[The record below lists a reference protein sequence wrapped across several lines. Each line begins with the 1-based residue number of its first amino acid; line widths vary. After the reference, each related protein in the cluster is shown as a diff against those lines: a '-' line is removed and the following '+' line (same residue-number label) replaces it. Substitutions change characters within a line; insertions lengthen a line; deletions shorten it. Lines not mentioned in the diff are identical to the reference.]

1 VSRWSIRERL
11 RHSVREHAWIWKAP
25 FLFATVTIWVGGI
38 LLFLSPWQGD
48 SRSPD
53 RIRTV
58 PSPASVEP
66 DDSAGERGPLFTDPS
81 RNGTAADG
89 RQGGDS
95 EPTDVG
101 APAPTGSAL
110 EVVSTLDVPVTG
122 AVETAS
128 AATTRRSTGPT
139 PAPPTVT
146 SSAPVTGHPAGHRAG
161 SRSADGDGGTSHDS
175 AADRDDRTAVRSADH
190 ASGDHVTA
198 GDAAR
203 DRFDDG
209 SLHRRSAHL
218 SGDSARPASI
228 EAEHDVASAGGGRR
242 RLRAARSFG
251 RPAGQGT
258 FVYRIVRCSGSE
270 RVMMSAV
277 AITK

>member
-146 SSAPVTGHPAGHRAG
+146 SSAPVTAPVTAPAPGPPTVTVAPPTTRPPTVTIARPSAPPTTPPVTTSPPVTPPATVSTTDPSTVALPISPETPPVPRA
-161 SRSADGDGGTSHDS
+161 SRRNTTSPPQE
-175 AADRDDRTAVRSADH
+175 AADAGCGQLGVSGVPPGKVRSFTGSCVAADPN
-190 ASGDHVTA
+190 G
-198 GDAAR
+198 
-203 DRFDDG
+203 
-209 SLHRRSAHL
+209 
-218 SGDSARPASI
+218 
-228 EAEHDVASAGGGRR
+228 
-242 RLRAARSFG
+242 
-251 RPAGQGT
+251 
-258 FVYRIVRCSGSE
+258 
-270 RVMMSAV
+270 
-277 AITK
+277 